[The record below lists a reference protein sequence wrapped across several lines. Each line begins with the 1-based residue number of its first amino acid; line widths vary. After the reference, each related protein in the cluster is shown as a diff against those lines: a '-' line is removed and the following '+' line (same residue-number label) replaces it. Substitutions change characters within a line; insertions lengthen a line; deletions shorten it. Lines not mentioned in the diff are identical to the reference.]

1 MILKKKIE
9 NFRQNRRFF
18 DDSAVFEGMKSHD
31 AGAGGTKV
39 WYRNDRKDESY
50 NSMSK
55 DRLEG
60 FGAKPSGQF
69 CKK

>member
-18 DDSAVFEGMKSHD
+18 DDSAVFEGLKSHD

-39 WYRNDRKDESY
+39 WYHNDRKDVNY
-50 NSMSK
+50 ISMSK
-55 DRLEG
+55 VRLREL
-60 FGAKPSGQF
+60 GAKPKG
-69 CKK
+69 

>member
-39 WYRNDRKDESY
+39 WYQNVRQDVSY

-55 DRLEG
+55 VR
-60 FGAKPSGQF
+60 
-69 CKK
+69 